1 MEHERCLPWR
11 RAATSRAG
19 LRVQPLVPTVVKV
32 EPKPGAGEKQRWQP
46 QEGLCVDSR
55 SRPEAPVPSHAPCP
69 SCHSLSLTDE
79 AVSPADGGPLLV
91 ALRVGVLVLSRA
103 PFRPSCWPSALCGH
117 TTLQATRLQ
126 GGGAFCQGFR
136 GRGQPALSPPGIFR
150 SLVNTGREGPR
161 YECLVLPTGT
171 LQGPRICART
181 RGLLAGVG
189 AVSRGSP
196 RRRQAQIPPGRGQPL
211 PCRRPSGRPCDRT
224 AGRPSSWLVRRSHR
238 NGPCSFEMVLHQHS
252 RYRTHV
258 LMSRSQGPRC
268 SPMR

>member
-1 MEHERCLPWR
+1 MWIQGADPRPRSLVMHLVQAVTRCHSPTKPCHPPMGPPSG
-11 RAATSRAG
+11 RAPCG
-19 LRVQPLVPTVVKV
+19 
-32 EPKPGAGEKQRWQP
+32 GAGAFT
-46 QEGLCVDSR
+46 S
-55 SRPEAPVPSHAPCP
+55 
-69 SCHSLSLTDE
+69 
-79 AVSPADGGPLLV
+79 
-91 ALRVGVLVLSRA
+91 

-126 GGGAFCQGFR
+126 GGGAFSQGFR

-150 SLVNTGREGPR
+150 SLANTGQEGPR

-181 RGLLAGVG
+181 RGLLAGMG

-211 PCRRPSGRPCDRT
+211 PCTRPRGRPHDRT

-252 RYRTHV
+252 HYRTHV

-268 SPMR
+268 SPRR